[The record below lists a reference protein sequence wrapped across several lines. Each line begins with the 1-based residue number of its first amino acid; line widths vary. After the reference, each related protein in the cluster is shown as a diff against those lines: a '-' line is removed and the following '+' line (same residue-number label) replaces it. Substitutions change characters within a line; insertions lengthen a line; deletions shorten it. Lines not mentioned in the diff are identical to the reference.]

1 MKHDYVTAAC
11 RVGVLAGIAA
21 LAACAGTG
29 EGNDGRNGVRI
40 VSGAYP
46 DGEDTRMAYEYD
58 GEAHRVVWSEGD
70 ALRVAA
76 FADGARVADGGRL
89 WSRFDMVTDGGFDAS
104 YMLFAG
110 DALVPPDAGPF
121 SQQRLYALYPAGMLA
136 GDADDSL
143 LFPAVQAYSPDA
155 FDTEAVLMVAAPVEA
170 EIPQEGTVHTAPFR
184 FAHYTGYLRL
194 SPKDMPAALSDER
207 VSRIVLESLE
217 GVPMAGGFTVSIDDA
232 GGGWTLVP
240 GADTESTVTLDCS
253 GSTVTVGE
261 LGDCWFALLPG
272 NYGRVAVT
280 VATESGAAVRMERD
294 GLAMASG
301 VVKVQDIHFGSGD
314 TVSRTFT
321 MDGGDLGI
329 REYVNGETLTGTE
342 NGVEF
347 GFLKLKYTVSGS
359 DKYMEFGKRGGMLWN
374 TAALPG
380 RVVSVEVDCTEA
392 YNSRFIEVGMGTS
405 SGTYEYTRMGTT
417 SEFNS
422 FEAPDGSDYRYVSIE
437 NTGTAAAVVRSIRI
451 ICVQAG

>member
-1 MKHDYVTAAC
+1 M
-11 RVGVLAGIAA
+11 
-21 LAACAGTG
+21 
-29 EGNDGRNGVRI
+29 
-40 VSGAYP
+40 
-46 DGEDTRMAYEYD
+46 
-58 GEAHRVVWSEGD
+58 
-70 ALRVAA
+70 
-76 FADGARVADGGRL
+76 
-89 WSRFDMVTDGGFDAS
+89 
-104 YMLFAG
+104 
-110 DALVPPDAGPF
+110 
-121 SQQRLYALYPAGMLA
+121 
-136 GDADDSL
+136 
-143 LFPAVQAYSPDA
+143 
-155 FDTEAVLMVAAPVEA
+155 
-170 EIPQEGTVHTAPFR
+170 
-184 FAHYTGYLRL
+184 
-194 SPKDMPAALSDER
+194 
-207 VSRIVLESLE
+207 
-217 GVPMAGGFTVSIDDA
+217 
-232 GGGWTLVP
+232 
-240 GADTESTVTLDCS
+240 
-253 GSTVTVGE
+253 
-261 LGDCWFALLPG
+261 
-272 NYGRVAVT
+272 AVT
-280 VATESGAAVRMERD
+280 VATESGRPYGWSGRTRN
-294 GLAMASG
+294 GTG

-329 REYVNGETLTGTE
+329 RDYVNGETLTGTE

>member
-1 MKHDYVTAAC
+1 
-11 RVGVLAGIAA
+11 
-21 LAACAGTG
+21 
-29 EGNDGRNGVRI
+29 
-40 VSGAYP
+40 
-46 DGEDTRMAYEYD
+46 
-58 GEAHRVVWSEGD
+58 
-70 ALRVAA
+70 
-76 FADGARVADGGRL
+76 
-89 WSRFDMVTDGGFDAS
+89 MVTDGGFDAS

-253 GSTVTVGE
+253 GSTVTVGNSATAGS
-261 LGDCWFALLPG
+261 LCCRGTTAGWRSPSLP
-272 NYGRVAVT
+272 NRVRPYGWSGTDSQWHPGSSRCRISI
-280 VATESGAAVRMERD
+280 SGAA
-294 GLAMASG
+294 
-301 VVKVQDIHFGSGD
+301 I
-314 TVSRTFT
+314 
-321 MDGGDLGI
+321 
-329 REYVNGETLTGTE
+329 
-342 NGVEF
+342 
-347 GFLKLKYTVSGS
+347 
-359 DKYMEFGKRGGMLWN
+359 
-374 TAALPG
+374 P
-380 RVVSVEVDCTEA
+380 
-392 YNSRFIEVGMGTS
+392 
-405 SGTYEYTRMGTT
+405 
-417 SEFNS
+417 
-422 FEAPDGSDYRYVSIE
+422 
-437 NTGTAAAVVRSIRI
+437 
-451 ICVQAG
+451 

>member
-1 MKHDYVTAAC
+1 
-11 RVGVLAGIAA
+11 
-21 LAACAGTG
+21 
-29 EGNDGRNGVRI
+29 
-40 VSGAYP
+40 
-46 DGEDTRMAYEYD
+46 
-58 GEAHRVVWSEGD
+58 
-70 ALRVAA
+70 
-76 FADGARVADGGRL
+76 
-89 WSRFDMVTDGGFDAS
+89 
-104 YMLFAG
+104 
-110 DALVPPDAGPF
+110 
-121 SQQRLYALYPAGMLA
+121 
-136 GDADDSL
+136 
-143 LFPAVQAYSPDA
+143 
-155 FDTEAVLMVAAPVEA
+155 
-170 EIPQEGTVHTAPFR
+170 
-184 FAHYTGYLRL
+184 
-194 SPKDMPAALSDER
+194 MPAALSDER

-301 VVKVQDIHFGSGD
+301 VIKVQDIHFGSGD

-329 REYVNGETLTGTE
+329 RDYVNGETLTGTE